1 MTTLPPTAVAALVSI
16 ELNERLY
23 RFPAGATSIYK
34 AAARCEQVFSAADVV
49 ALVNAG
55 YARLS
60 RVKIKG
66 SSGSVLITPAGHA
79 ALLRGHVPRRGAA

>member
-1 MTTLPPTAVAALVSI
+1 MTTLSPDAVAALVAI

-34 AAARCEQVFSAADVV
+34 AKERCEQVFSAADVM

-55 YARLS
+55 YARES
-60 RVKIKG
+60 RVKVKG
-66 SSGSVLITPAGHA
+66 SSGSVLITPAGQA
-79 ALLRGHVPRRGAA
+79 ALLRGHLPRRGAA